1 MGKRGYWIYEGESLT
16 VNLNNAKEQ
25 LEAPGQVRRTEL
37 HLIHRTE
44 LHLKCSACGKITTV
58 DSSIK
63 YEYCPHCSAEMFDP
77 TGDNEFEEFC
87 KFTKQDDPQWCRFI
101 TCEGCYKGWH
111 ENRRNKDE
119 NA

>member
-1 MGKRGYWIYEGESLT
+1 MGKRGYWIYKDESLI

-25 LEAPGQVRRTEL
+25 FDALGQV
-37 HLIHRTE
+37 HRTE
-44 LHLKCSACGKITTV
+44 LRLQCSVCHKITMV

-63 YEYCPHCSAEMFDP
+63 YEYCPHCGAEMFEL

-87 KFTKQDDPQWCRFI
+87 KFTKQDDPQWCHFI

-111 ENRRNKDE
+111 ENRENKSE
-119 NA
+119 G